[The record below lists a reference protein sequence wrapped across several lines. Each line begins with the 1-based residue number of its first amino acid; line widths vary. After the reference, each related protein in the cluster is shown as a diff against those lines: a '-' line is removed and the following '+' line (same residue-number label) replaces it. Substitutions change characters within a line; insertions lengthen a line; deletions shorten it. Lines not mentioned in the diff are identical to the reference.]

1 MTYDEIHPAMREAL
15 GAFEMLRRFGFAS
28 ADIFFHQNAAEPPGG
43 PEPRGMMFVV
53 LQTQGKEFSARVGA
67 VDMPYEV
74 WKSTWEAVVTAANEN
89 RVEEVDR
96 IVTESEA
103 FRLKIPLMLAIQ
115 AKGIRVPA
123 MGKHL
128 S

>member
-1 MTYDEIHPAMREAL
+1 MTYDEIHPAMCEAL

-53 LQTQGKEFSARVGA
+53 LQTQGKEFSIRVGVVDTTYEAWRSAWGA
-67 VDMPYEV
+67 V
-74 WKSTWEAVVTAANEN
+74 ATAAAEKQI
-89 RVEEVDR
+89 EAADR

>member
-53 LQTQGKEFSARVGA
+53 LQTQGKEFSIRVGVVDTSYEAWRSAWGA
-67 VDMPYEV
+67 V
-74 WKSTWEAVVTAANEN
+74 ATAARDR

-96 IVTESEA
+96 IVNESEA
-103 FRLKIPLMLAIQ
+103 SIHKVRLMMAIQ
-115 AKGIRVPA
+115 EKGIRVPV
-123 MGKHL
+123 MQGHL

>member
-43 PEPRGMMFVV
+43 PEPRGMMFVI
-53 LQTQGKEFSARVGA
+53 LKTQGNDFSIRVGI
-67 VDMPYEV
+67 VDMSYEA
-74 WKSTWEAVVTAANEN
+74 WKGAWEAVATAASEK
-89 RVEEVDR
+89 RVEEADR

-103 FRLKIPLMLAIQ
+103 FRLKVPLMMAIQ
-115 AKGIRVPA
+115 AKGIRVPVT
-123 MGKHL
+123 GRHL